1 MADEE
6 EDVKKDGEDGEDG
19 EDAGGI
25 GGTFSKVG
33 GMLSGGDKDK
43 DDDAP
48 KKPKAAP
55 KSLFDIDALKDFGLN
70 VLTLFIETVV
80 ISVICVNIL
89 FYTDPKS
96 IRMNNLNLPKL
107 FPTERHEW
115 PYCYTDEYTAC
126 EADCEDKFGG
136 IADDPKLSS
145 AKKIY
150 LKIALMLDTY
160 IFKWFCLTKEEI
172 DLVKESV
179 DEGVTKVNLL
189 NWEFIK
195 ARFKQW
201 INNAFIFSFSS
212 NRAMLLYILKYVT
225 QLTNSIPR
233 ELYDVVSPLMILF
246 MPFVFLLFAF
256 FAFGGGPLFTTIIGM
271 FINSTENRKEFI
283 GGSLWSIFT
292 GFGFLGI
299 LPIIAYVVQIIQF
312 IGTFCIYPFL
322 HWDEY
327 RLLYSH
333 YVPIIF
339 FFFNLVLMFYAFES
353 LDINV
358 AAIVILVLL
367 TLYLTTYWKGIMEF
381 IDKIKNWGA

>member
-1 MADEE
+1 MADDEE
-6 EDVKKDGEDGEDG
+6 EVKNDGEDGEDG
-19 EDAGGI
+19 GGV
-25 GGTFSKVG
+25 GGAFSKVG
-33 GMLSGGDKDK
+33 GMLSRGDNDKEEDKKDGK
-43 DDDAP
+43 L
-48 KKPKAAP
+48 KASP
-55 KSLFDIDALKDFGLN
+55 KSLFDIESLKEFGLN

-107 FPTERHEW
+107 FPKERHEW
-115 PYCYTDEYTAC
+115 PYCYTNEYTEC

-160 IFKWFCLTKEEI
+160 IFKWFCLSKEEI
-172 DLVKESV
+172 DLVNESV

-189 NWEFIK
+189 NWEFIR

-212 NRAMLLYILKYVT
+212 NRAMLLYILNYIT

-233 ELYDVVSPLMILF
+233 ELYDVVSPLMILL
-246 MPFVFLLFAF
+246 MPFVFLLIAF
-256 FAFGGGPLFTTIIGM
+256 FTLGGGPLFTTFIGM
-271 FINSTENRKEFI
+271 IINSTEHRKEFI

-292 GFGFLGI
+292 GFGILGI
-299 LPIIAYVVQIIQF
+299 LPFVAFIVQIIQF

-322 HWDEY
+322 HWDQY